1 MAATEIARLQMIVVT
16 AARNGNDTHAITSP
30 KKRLDKLDLSIRVA
44 F

>member
-1 MAATEIARLQMIVVT
+1 MNGGYRDRQVEMIVVT

-30 KKRLDKLDLSIRVA
+30 KKRLDELDLTIR